1 MTTTLSWRGC
11 CWVKHL
17 VCVERHAPVEQL
29 LGMGEGFGRRQLEV
43 VRDRWIARTVAGKR
57 SAKGVAR
64 ARTSGSAG
72 LVAITL
78 GHAAIMAI

>member
-1 MTTTLSWRGC
+1 MQCSGHLPNGSSEAVYGDDDELVAFAEPAHAFRPGRSVATGASGC
-11 CWVKHL
+11 GV
-17 VCVERHAPVEQL
+17 
-29 LGMGEGFGRRQLEV
+29 G
-43 VRDRWIARTVAGKR
+43 